1 MIVYICIINKINLL
15 THKNIKS
22 EEFYSRFHNQLNE
35 SQNWPGEYLFKFI
48 VKDNSDEFKSLKE
61 ILGSYKGKM
70 NLKSSS
76 NNKFISISFR
86 YNAKLPN
93 DVIEIYKKTSKIDNI
108 ISL

>member
-1 MIVYICIINKINLL
+1 L

-22 EEFYSRFHNQLNE
+22 EEFYSRFHTQLNE

-48 VKDNSDEFKSLKE
+48 VKDNSDEFKYLKE
-61 ILGSYKGKM
+61 ILSLYKGEM
-70 NLKSSS
+70 NFKSSS

-86 YNAKLPN
+86 YYAESPN
-93 DVIEIYKKTSKIDNI
+93 HVIEIYKKTSEIDNI

>member
-1 MIVYICIINKINLL
+1 M

-48 VKDNSDEFKSLKE
+48 VKDNSDEFKSLKKY
-61 ILGSYKGKM
+61 LNNYKEKI
-70 NLKSSS
+70 LKSSS

-86 YNAKLPN
+86 YTMLNSPN
-93 DVIEIYKKTSKIDNI
+93 DVIKSIRK
-108 ISL
+108 LVR